1 MSADEKKKA
10 ADIGEFLDVRNL
22 TVQYTS
28 MGSVIHAVNGISFRL
43 NKGETLALVGE
54 KDIDC
59 EGNLKDSAGCFRKIR
74 RRSLF
79 PGNRYDET
87 QGKRNAE
94 DPRT

>member
-54 KDIDC
+54 TGAGKTSIAKAILIRQIALDTLSSANPDI
-59 EGNLKDSAGCFRKIR
+59 GCLSR
-74 RRSLF
+74 
-79 PGNRYDET
+79 
-87 QGKRNAE
+87 QA
-94 DPRT
+94 